1 MEGSIEART
10 GNYPKSVADPSHT
23 KRLLSDPFA
32 RTERKADH
40 EQCSDKFMTERLQV
54 FATLDEGRR
63 QRQEESGGNERYQVS
78 AERRNLLDYR
88 LHHDS
93 LFKTCSANITATCS
107 SCDFIVLDTLTA
119 S

>member
-40 EQCSDKFMTERLQV
+40 EQCSYELMTERFQV
-54 FATLDEGRR
+54 FATLDEGSR
-63 QRQEESGGNERYQVS
+63 QRQEEPGGNESDQVT
-78 AERRNLLDYR
+78 AERRSLFDHC

-93 LFKTCSANITATCS
+93 SSRPAANTVYGNDVGCCSDLVTR
-107 SCDFIVLDTLTA
+107 
-119 S
+119 